1 MTTVVH
7 KPAVVVE
14 DLGEFGR
21 LPDGGIINAGGVSGH
36 FTVDGKAVI
45 LADGTASDGSG
56 PVIVVAGSVAA
67 AIVGY
72 EHVQATPSTLWVI
85 QHNRHTR
92 RVQMT
97 IWDAN
102 DEMVWTDVKIIDLNT
117 VHATF
122 SEPVAGRADL
132 VLF

>member
-1 MTTVVH
+1 MTVVH
-7 KPAVVVE
+7 KPAVVIE

-36 FTVDGKAVI
+36 FTVEGKAVI

-56 PVIVVAGSVAA
+56 PVIVVQGGAAGQV
-67 AIVGY
+67 IGY
-72 EHVQATPSTLWVI
+72 EHLQNAASTLWVI
-85 QHNRHTR
+85 HHGRNTR
-92 RVQMT
+92 RLQMT
-97 IWDAN
+97 IWDSN
-102 DEMVWTDVKIIDLNT
+102 DEMVWTDVKIVDMNT